1 MSQIIEVIITKR
13 NKTYLATCDVFPNCK
28 GVAETQEEAL
38 IKLSKAIG
46 KFIGSV
52 ATETFK
58 STLNSS
64 NYTEVLLDQTDSQ
77 NKKKIAFNL
86 GSKEMGEPLSFL
98 VKAPAFEDESG
109 DTASKID
116 LEEDTEESDPVGI
129 QYESILDTTDVIDTG
144 HKNDILEQFMVQ
156 NKSLKND
163 PDSYVFGFPLN
174 FN

>member
-1 MSQIIEVIITKR
+1 VSQIIEVIITKR

-28 GVAETQEEAL
+28 GIAETQEEAL

-58 STLNSS
+58 STLKSN
-64 NYTEVLLDQTDSQ
+64 NYTEVLLDQTDNQ
-77 NKKKIAFNL
+77 NQKKIAFNL
-86 GSKEMGEPLSFL
+86 GRKESGDPLSFL
-98 VKAPAFEDESG
+98 LKVPAFEDEPD
-109 DTASKID
+109 DTEAKI
-116 LEEDTEESDPVGI
+116 EQDTEESDTLGI
-129 QYESILDTTDVIDTG
+129 QYESILETTDVIDTG
-144 HKNDILEQFMVQ
+144 HKNDILEQFIVQ
-156 NKSLKND
+156 NKSVKND